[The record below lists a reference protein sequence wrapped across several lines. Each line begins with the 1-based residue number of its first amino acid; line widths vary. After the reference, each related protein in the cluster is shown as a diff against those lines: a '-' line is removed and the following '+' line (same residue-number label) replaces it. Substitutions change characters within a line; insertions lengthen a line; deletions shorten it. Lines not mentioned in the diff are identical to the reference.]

1 MAKAVFS
8 VKVERILIRK
18 SITVMDYSDSMQ
30 LKCALLASLF
40 SAIALCQTAPHQQIV
55 QLVDRHAAHFSAT
68 SKTIWDYAELGYHE
82 QKSSALLQREL
93 QAAGFRVESGVAGE
107 PTAFVA
113 TFGQGSPVIGIMGEF
128 DALPGLSQ
136 AAVPDRDP
144 VVPGGPGHGCGH
156 NLLGSG
162 AALAAVALKD
172 YMEQNH
178 VAGTLRYY
186 GTPAEEGGDG
196 KVYMIRAGLF
206 RDTDVVLHWHPSN
219 ENVVAN
225 GGALSINGAR
235 FLFHGV
241 AAHAALAPERGRSAL
256 DAVMLM
262 GNGIEF
268 LREHVPSN
276 TRIHYIITNGGAAPN
291 IVPDTAELYLYAR
304 NPQLAVLSG
313 IWDRILKIGQG
324 AALMTDTTLEVKDIS
339 GDANLLPND
348 ALGKVAQRNLEEVGG
363 FHYTPEEKHFAE
375 ELQKSLPPGGAGD
388 LDSTAIIKPLKR
400 PDPNEPAASTD
411 AGDVSWNVPTI
422 GFGTATFVPGVV
434 AHTWQAA
441 ACAGMSI
448 GQRGMVNAAKV
459 LALTGADL
467 FSNPQLVADAKAD
480 FKRELA
486 GKSYQSVI
494 PEGQKPPIEYR
505 KQ

>member
-1 MAKAVFS
+1 M
-8 VKVERILIRK
+8 LIK
-18 SITVMDYSDSMQ
+18 CVVLFAAISSM
-30 LKCALLASLF
+30 
-40 SAIALCQTAPHQQIV
+40 ALCQTPGHQQIV
-55 QLVDRHAAHFSAT
+55 QLVDQHAARFAAT

-82 QKSSALLQREL
+82 EKSSALLQKEL
-93 QAAGFRVESGVAGE
+93 RAAGFRVESHVADE
-107 PTAFVA
+107 PTAFLA
-113 TFGQGSPVIGIMGEF
+113 SYGQGSPVIGIMGEF

-136 AAVPDRDP
+136 AAVPDRSP
-144 VVPGGPGHGCGH
+144 VVAGAPGHGCGH

-162 AALAAVALKD
+162 AALAAVALKE

-178 VAGTLRYY
+178 IAGTLRYY

-219 ENVVAN
+219 QNLIQN
-225 GGALSINGAR
+225 GGMLSLNSAR

-241 AAHAALAPERGRSAL
+241 AAHAAMAPERGRSAL

-262 GNGIEF
+262 GNGVEF

-291 IVPDTAELYLYAR
+291 IVPDTAELYLLAR
-304 NPQLAVLSG
+304 NPQLPVLAE
-313 IWDRILKIGQG
+313 IWNRILKIGQG
-324 AALMTDTTLEVKDIS
+324 AALMTETTLEVKDVG

-348 ALGKVAQRNLEEVGG
+348 ALARLAQRNLEEVGG
-363 FHYTPEEKHFAE
+363 FHYTPDEKHFAE
-375 ELQKSLPPGGAGD
+375 ELQKSLPAGGAAD
-388 LDSTAIIKPLKR
+388 LDSTATTLPLKR

-448 GQRGMVNAAKV
+448 GQRGMVNAAKA

-467 FSNPQLVADAKAD
+467 FSDPQLVADAKAD

-494 PEGQKPPIEYR
+494 PEGQKPPLEYR
-505 KQ
+505 KE